1 MRRDNE
7 GWKAMFDH
15 QHKHDDRRYGAAHRS
30 ATALWWS
37 ILRAARQ
44 ALRRPT
50 RSSYRGRGARD
61 FGPRVLRLANVCP
74 DI

>member
-15 QHKHDDRRYGAAHRS
+15 QHKHDDRRYGAARHS
-30 ATALWWS
+30 TTVLWWS

-44 ALRRPT
+44 ALRPAPVT
-50 RSSYRGRGARD
+50 EAV
-61 FGPRVLRLANVCP
+61 VLVILDLEFCA
-74 DI
+74 